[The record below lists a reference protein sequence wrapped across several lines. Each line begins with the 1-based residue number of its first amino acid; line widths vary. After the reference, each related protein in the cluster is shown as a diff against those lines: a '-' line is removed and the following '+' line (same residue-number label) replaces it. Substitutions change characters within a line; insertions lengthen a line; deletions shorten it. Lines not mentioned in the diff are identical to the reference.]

1 MVIILSLDCV
11 STKYVTGCEDESGW
25 LLGLANGLDLVLN
38 QVMRSIPCTIK
49 GKPLVLPWGRTPRLD
64 SGVRVS
70 PILGFPNISL
80 ISVSGPKW
88 APCLARVRD
97 KSCFADADS
106 LPRMFLDPRQA
117 CHIRLASS
125 GPCQYGIGLSSGPSY
140 FEIALLGLGPIS
152 RNYTL
157 DEDTY
162 PQFLRENGEEMDLFS
177 FIRTADPTKVRV
189 GERQRAE
196 DEPKLLDTTVG
207 RVVPLLPVAPA
218 PGERELEDSVDRLFD
233 EGSNGDQ
240 VGQGDA
246 ASGGQNAGIQ
256 FGSEVAE
263 VVAEDVAPLQPR
275 RQKKRKTVVVDAGP
289 QSRGYLEQALMD
301 ILCLDETLAERLGL
315 DASQPHV
322 DQLIVPVH
330 NSPDQTVVG
339 ARALSLS
346 LDISHSRVQRIKE
359 NIVNNRSALHDIFVS
374 FSEPL
379 SIVALEGTEG
389 TSGAAPDTTT
399 TLSTTH
405 ASASSIPLIST
416 DDYVVA
422 HEDNQESTGAD
433 GQAGVGT
440 DVNPFPN
447 VDDAE
452 LDVSQ

>member
-1 MVIILSLDCV
+1 MSF
-11 STKYVTGCEDESGW
+11 
-25 LLGLANGLDLVLN
+25 
-38 QVMRSIPCTIK
+38 R
-49 GKPLVLPWGRTPRLD
+49 
-64 SGVRVS
+64 
-70 PILGFPNISL
+70 
-80 ISVSGPKW
+80 
-88 APCLARVRD
+88 
-97 KSCFADADS
+97 
-106 LPRMFLDPRQA
+106 
-117 CHIRLASS
+117 
-125 GPCQYGIGLSSGPSY
+125 
-140 FEIALLGLGPIS
+140 IS

-157 DEDTY
+157 DEHTY
-162 PQFLRENGEEMDLFS
+162 PQFLRENSDEMDLLS

-218 PGERELEDSVDRLFD
+218 PGERELEDSMDRLFD

-240 VGQGDA
+240 
-246 ASGGQNAGIQ
+246 
-256 FGSEVAE
+256 
-263 VVAEDVAPLQPR
+263 LR
-275 RQKKRKTVVVDAGP
+275 RQKKRKIVVVDAGKP
-289 QSRGYLEQALMD
+289 SHPAKKLRDDHG
-301 ILCLDETLAERLGL
+301 
-315 DASQPHV
+315 ASIGPFV
-322 DQLIVPVH
+322 A
-330 NSPDQTVVG
+330 DQTVVG